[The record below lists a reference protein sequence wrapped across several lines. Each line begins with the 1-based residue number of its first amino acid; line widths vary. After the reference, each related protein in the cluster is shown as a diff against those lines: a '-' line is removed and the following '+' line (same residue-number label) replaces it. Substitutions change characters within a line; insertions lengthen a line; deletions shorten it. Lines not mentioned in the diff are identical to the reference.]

1 VGWGRGLRVAVRPTV
16 PFATAS
22 FNRRSLVDPKTLRPY
37 NRLAMSKPPITIS
50 CECGETR
57 DVSYGERWRCER
69 CGRSWNTQQIPAEEY
84 EGLLRRMRRH
94 RLEVLVVAAIA
105 AAVLIPLIVVVSSRF
120 ILLIPM
126 VMAAWLFLVLPFWRR
141 RYRRTARDAPR
152 WELHPE

>member
-1 VGWGRGLRVAVRPTV
+1 M
-16 PFATAS
+16 
-22 FNRRSLVDPKTLRPY
+22 RR
-37 NRLAMSKPPITIS
+37 PPITIK

-57 DVSYGERWRCER
+57 AVAYGERWRCES

-94 RLEVLVVAAIA
+94 QFEALAAAALA
-105 AAVLIPLIVVVSSRF
+105 AAVFVPLIVAVSSRF

-126 VMAAWLFLVLPFWRR
+126 VMTIWLFLFLPFWRR
-141 RYRRTARDAPR
+141 RYRRTARGAPR